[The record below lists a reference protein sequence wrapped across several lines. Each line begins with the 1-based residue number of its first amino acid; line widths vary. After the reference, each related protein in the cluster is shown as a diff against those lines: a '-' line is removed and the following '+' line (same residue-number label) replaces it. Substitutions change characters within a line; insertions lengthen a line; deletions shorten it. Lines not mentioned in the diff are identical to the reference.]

1 MEVVLIVMAL
11 LAVVFIVK
19 GVCIIPQ
26 QSAYVIERLGK
37 FNRVLHA
44 GISYIIPF
52 VDRKAYV
59 HTLKEQALDIP
70 EQICITRDN
79 VQVGVDGVIFIQ
91 VFDPQMA
98 SYGIS
103 NYVFSIVQLAQTT
116 MRSEVG
122 KIDLDKTFEER
133 TTINSAI
140 VSAINDASRTWGVK
154 ILRYE
159 IKNIRPPENV
169 LNAMEK
175 QMQAERE
182 KRAVILQSEG
192 EKQSAVNVAEGQKQ
206 KVVLESEAVRQKQ
219 INEAT
224 GQAEAIRAIA
234 SATADGLKAVA
245 GAVQTEG
252 GMEAV
257 QLRVAEK
264 LVEQFGHLAKQG
276 NTLILPANFGDISS
290 LIATAMSVVK
300 QTKLIV
306 MVGPA
311 HHDTCWSSLVVRLPI
326 THRP

>member
-1 MEVVLIVMAL
+1 MGIFLLL
-11 LAVVFIVK
+11 LATMAIIIIVK

-37 FNRVLHA
+37 FDRVLNA

-59 HTLKEQALDIP
+59 HTLKEQAMDIP

-103 NYVFSIVQLAQTT
+103 NYVFAIVQLAQTT

-133 TTINSAI
+133 TAINSAI

-159 IKNIRPPENV
+159 VKNIRPPENV

-182 KRAVILQSEG
+182 KRAVILESEG
-192 EKQSAVNVAEGQKQ
+192 QKQSAVNVAEGQKQ
-206 KVVLESEAVRQKQ
+206 KVVLESEAAQQKQ
-219 INEAT
+219 INEAN

-234 SATADGLKAVA
+234 NATADGLKAVA
-245 GAVQTEG
+245 GAVQTQG
-252 GMEAV
+252 GMEAI

-276 NTLILPANFGDISS
+276 NTIILPANFGDISS

-300 QTKLIV
+300 QTK
-306 MVGPA
+306 
-311 HHDTCWSSLVVRLPI
+311 
-326 THRP
+326 

>member
-1 MEVVLIVMAL
+1 MSTFFLILTGLVILIIISGVRVV
-11 LAVVFIVK
+11 
-19 GVCIIPQ
+19 PQ
-26 QSAYVIERLGK
+26 QSAFIIERLGK
-37 FNRVLHA
+37 FYVTLQA
-44 GISYIIPF
+44 GVSYIVPF
-52 VDRKAYV
+52 IDRVAYR
-59 HTLKEQALDIP
+59 HTLKEQTIDIP

-103 NYVFSIVQLAQTT
+103 NYLFSIVQLAQTT
-116 MRSEVG
+116 MRSEIG

-133 TTINSAI
+133 TVINSAI
-140 VSAINDASRTWGVK
+140 VGSINDASRTWGVK

-159 IKNIRPPENV
+159 IKNIIPPETV
-169 LNAMEK
+169 LRAMEK

-182 KRAVILQSEG
+182 KRAIILQSEG
-192 EKQSAVNVAEGQKQ
+192 EKQSAINVAEGQKQ
-206 KVVLESEAVRQKQ
+206 KVVLESEAVSQKQ

-234 SATADGLKAVA
+234 NATADGIKAVA
-245 GAVQTEG
+245 KAVESEG

-264 LVEQFGHLAKQG
+264 LVEQYGKLAKEST
-276 NTLILPANFGDISS
+276 TLILPANFGDISS

-300 QTKLIV
+300 KTK
-306 MVGPA
+306 
-311 HHDTCWSSLVVRLPI
+311 
-326 THRP
+326 

>member
-1 MEVVLIVMAL
+1 MQVVLIV
-11 LAVVFIVK
+11 LAVLAIIIIIK

-52 VDRKAYV
+52 IDRIAYR
-59 HTLKEQALDIP
+59 HTLKEQTIDIP
-70 EQICITRDN
+70 EQVCITRDN
-79 VQVGVDGVIFIQ
+79 VQVGVDGVIFVQ

-103 NYVFSIVQLAQTT
+103 NYLFSITQLAQTT

-133 TTINSAI
+133 TVINSAI
-140 VSAINDASRTWGVK
+140 VTAINDASRTWGVK

-159 IKNIRPPENV
+159 IKNIVPPETV
-169 LNAMEK
+169 LKAMEK

-182 KRAVILQSEG
+182 KRAIILQSEG

-224 GQAEAIRAIA
+224 GQAEAIRAVA
-234 SATADGLKAVA
+234 SATADGLKSVA
-245 GAVQTEG
+245 AAVQSPG
-252 GMEAV
+252 GIEAV

-276 NTLILPANFGDISS
+276 NTLILPANFGDMSS

-300 QTKLIV
+300 QAK
-306 MVGPA
+306 
-311 HHDTCWSSLVVRLPI
+311 
-326 THRP
+326 

>member
-1 MEVVLIVMAL
+1 MEIVLIVVAL
-11 LAVVFIVK
+11 LAVIIIAK
-19 GVCIIPQ
+19 GVCIVPQ
-26 QSAYVIERLGK
+26 QSAYVVERLGK
-37 FNRVLHA
+37 FDRVLNA

-52 VDRKAYV
+52 IDRKAYV
-59 HTLKEQALDIP
+59 HTLKEQAMDIP

-103 NYVFSIVQLAQTT
+103 NYMFSIIQLAQTT

-300 QTKLIV
+300 
-306 MVGPA
+306 
-311 HHDTCWSSLVVRLPI
+311 
-326 THRP
+326 

>member
-1 MEVVLIVMAL
+1 MEVFLIVLAL
-11 LAVVFIVK
+11 LAVVMIVK

-52 VDRKAYV
+52 VDRIAYR
-59 HTLKEQALDIP
+59 HTLKEQAMDIP

-159 IKNIRPPENV
+159 IKNIRPPDNV

-234 SATADGLKAVA
+234 GATADGLKAVA
-245 GAVQTEG
+245 NSVQTQG

-264 LVEQFGHLAKQG
+264 LVEQFGNLAKQG

-300 QTKLIV
+300 QTK
-306 MVGPA
+306 
-311 HHDTCWSSLVVRLPI
+311 
-326 THRP
+326 

>member
-1 MEVVLIVMAL
+1 MEVFLIVLAL
-11 LAVVFIVK
+11 LAVVIIVK

-26 QSAYVIERLGK
+26 QSAYVVERLGK
-37 FNRVLHA
+37 FNRTLHA
-44 GISYIIPF
+44 GITYIIPF
-52 VDRKAYV
+52 VDRIAYR
-59 HTLKEQALDIP
+59 HTLKEQAMDIP

-98 SYGIS
+98 SYGIGD
-103 NYVFSIVQLAQTT
+103 YVFAIIQLAQTT

-140 VSAINDASRTWGVK
+140 VNAINDASRTWGVK

-234 SATADGLKAVA
+234 GATADGLKAVA
-245 GAVQTEG
+245 VAVQAQG

-300 QTKLIV
+300 QTK
-306 MVGPA
+306 
-311 HHDTCWSSLVVRLPI
+311 
-326 THRP
+326 

>member
-1 MEVVLIVMAL
+1 MEVVLIVLAL
-11 LAVVFIVK
+11 LAVIIIAK
-19 GVCIIPQ
+19 GVCIVPQ

-37 FNRVLHA
+37 FDRVLNA

-52 VDRKAYV
+52 IDRKAYV
-59 HTLKEQALDIP
+59 HTLKEQAMDIP

-103 NYVFSIVQLAQTT
+103 NYLFSITQLAQTT

-219 INEAT
+219 INEAN

-234 SATADGLKAVA
+234 DATADGLKAVA
-245 GAVQTEG
+245 GAVQAQG

-276 NTLILPANFGDISS
+276 NTLILPANFGDVSS

-300 QTKLIV
+300 QTK
-306 MVGPA
+306 
-311 HHDTCWSSLVVRLPI
+311 
-326 THRP
+326 